1 MIDKRVVIVELCNSL
16 LKKKEEKM
24 EQIVGDVAKSNKVA
38 RGEDDGI
45 GSDDDDD
52 DNEEKEETLKGKE
65 KTRH

>member
-1 MIDKRVVIVELCNSL
+1 
-16 LKKKEEKM
+16 M

-52 DNEEKEETLKGKE
+52 DNEEKEENLLTLKGKE